1 MKIKLIKFFS
11 SRFNQIFSI
20 ISTVFPNVLLLILGN
35 YFSFDE
41 KNYYSQSMSLMF
53 IYLLTGNWMGLQDFL
68 LLEKLDKQ
76 SVIKR
81 FLIDGISIFLCSL
94 LFIFI
99 IDDTTIDTIFLP
111 FISIISYMLFFLVG
125 LLRANGRYLFSGVIM
140 VLLSPLVTYAWFVSS
155 ASLLFIVL
163 IIEFILIYTLLFN
176 QNNLISDDNINRN
189 LFSSHKLF
197 LYFSA
202 FVSAILFGEIDK
214 YILSVAKSSE
224 LGFYYSTLNF
234 IITLPLL
241 FYVCSM
247 SYLVNYYK
255 KNGFVS
261 GIKTLHFSLY
271 IFLIISLLY
280 AFFFED
286 GEYFDFEGILMIAT
300 IFFKVFAAANM
311 MPYVVTLYACGK
323 YKTIVLYNYVVGL
336 IQLTISSFLFFSFSP
351 YIIISIGKVLSGITI
366 IVFLFYFK
374 KYLQRSLGVIVN

>member
-1 MKIKLIKFFS
+1 MKITLIKFFS
-11 SRFNQIFSI
+11 LRLNQIFSI
-20 ISTVFPNVLLLILGN
+20 ISTVFPNILLLILGN
-35 YFSFDE
+35 YFSFDD

-68 LLEKLDKQ
+68 LLGRLDKQ
-76 SVIKR
+76 SVVKR
-81 FLIDGISIFLCSL
+81 FFIDGISIFLCSM

-99 IDDTTIDTIFLP
+99 IDDTSIDTVLLP
-111 FISIISYMLFFLVG
+111 FISIISYVLFFLVG
-125 LLRANGRYLFSGVIM
+125 LIRTNGRYFFSAVIM
-140 VLLSPLVTYAWFVSS
+140 VSLSPLITYAWFVSS
-155 ASLLFIVL
+155 ISLLFIVL
-163 IIEFILIYTLLFN
+163 IIEFILIYILLFYN
-176 QNNLISDDNINRN
+176 NNLISDNANQN
-189 LFSSHKLF
+189 LFSSHNLV

-214 YILSVAKSSE
+214 YILSIAKSSE

-261 GIKTLHFSLY
+261 GINTLHFSLY
-271 IFLIISLLY
+271 IFLFISLIY
-280 AFFFED
+280 SFFFEE
-286 GEYFDFEGILMIAT
+286 GQYFDIEGILMIAT

-311 MPYVVTLYACGK
+311 MPYVVTLYACDK
-323 YKTIVLYNYVVGL
+323 YRAIVLYNYVIGL
-336 IQLTISSFLFFSFSP
+336 IQLTISLFLFFSFSP

-366 IVFLFYFK
+366 IVYLSYFK
-374 KYLQRSLGVIVN
+374 KYLQRSLGITVN